1 MITIGKLLDNKS
13 HDIWNVGPEDSV
25 LDALEIMNDKGIG
38 ALVVMQDK
46 ELIGIVSE
54 RDYARKVALK
64 GLTSKNTKI
73 KDIMTRHVYFVSPDQ
88 QIDESMV
95 IMTQN
100 RIRHLPVMEKK
111 EVLGMVSLGDVVKE
125 IINEQQY
132 KIKKLENYIS
142 WEEAY

>member
-1 MITIGKLLDNKS
+1 MITIGKLLDNKNYEV
-13 HDIWNVGPEDSV
+13 WNVGPEDSV

-38 ALVVMQDK
+38 ALIVMQDG

-73 KDIMTRHVYFVSPDQ
+73 KDIMTRHVFFVSPDQ

-100 RIRHLPVMEKK
+100 HIRHLPVMKNTT
-111 EVLGMVSLGDVVKE
+111 VLGMVSLGDVVKE
-125 IINEQQY
+125 IIDDQQY